1 MSILCISDI
10 QWEIP
15 DKNILET
22 LKNEIAEED
31 PSLVLFAG
39 DVINDGMNSEE
50 HTAEFIELLEHLE
63 GLEITSFTIEG
74 NHDEYSNYEAVV
86 EKTEDLEYAREISGE
101 VAEFEGLQVLG
112 IPYSYT
118 HRLRKAR
125 QISDEFPGSYDI
137 VLAHAETSRRIWLLN
152 LDAKLIV
159 TGHVSEQLC
168 KIQDHVFVSMSTYPS
183 DRVVIDSG
191 SEEVLYRRHI
201 DSFFASQDWYEAQVK
216 VEDDGELVWL
226 RDECEPEKVTMRKL
240 SESDYPENFEMLI
253 SAKKKVEQVDEQE
266 ERRIIESL
274 LDDGIPKTHI
284 REYINRY
291 DFL

>member
-15 DKNILET
+15 DTDTLET
-22 LKNEIAEED
+22 LKTEISNED

-39 DVINDGMNSEE
+39 DVINDGWNSEE
-50 HTAEFIELLEHLE
+50 HTDEFIELLDHLE

-74 NHDEYSNYEAVV
+74 NHDEYSNYDAVI
-86 EKTEDLEYAREISGE
+86 ERTEELEYAREISGE
-101 VAEFEGLQVLG
+101 VAEFDGLQILG

-118 HRLRKAR
+118 HYLREAR
-125 QISDEFPGSYDI
+125 QLGDEFPGSYDI

-152 LDAKLIV
+152 LDVKLII

-168 KIQDHVFVSMSTYPS
+168 NIQDHVFVSMSTYPS
-183 DRVVIDSG
+183 DRVVLDSG
-191 SEEVLYRRHI
+191 LEEVLYRRYI
-201 DSFFASQDWYEAQVK
+201 DSFFASQEWYEAEVR

-240 SESDYPENFEMLI
+240 SESDYPERFEKLI
-253 SAKKKVEQVDEQE
+253 SAKKRVEEVDDQE